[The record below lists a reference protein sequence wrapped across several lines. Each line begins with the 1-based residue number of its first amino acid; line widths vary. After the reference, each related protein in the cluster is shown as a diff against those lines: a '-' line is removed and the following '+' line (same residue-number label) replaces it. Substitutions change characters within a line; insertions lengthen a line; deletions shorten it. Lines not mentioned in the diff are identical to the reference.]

1 MQKITVFTSTRA
13 EYGLLYW
20 LIKGLH
26 ESEDFDLQLVVTGT
40 HLSHEYG
47 YTVNDIIADGFTPTE
62 YIATL
67 ISDDSPQAITR
78 SSALLAMALADYFA
92 REKPDYF
99 VVLGDRVE
107 LLAACEAAII
117 AKVPIVHLHGGEIT
131 EGAVDDKVRHAIS
144 KLASLHFTSTEAYRR
159 RVIQMGE
166 NPDRVINCGA
176 LGLESMAR
184 QDIFP
189 REKLSEA
196 VGIDPQEKYFLVV
209 YHPET
214 NKEAENIDALL
225 AALSDYPEIKKVIIY
240 PNSDMM
246 SRDII
251 VAIEDFAARFPED
264 VVLIKS
270 LQRDFYLSLMQHCD
284 LYIGNSSSGII
295 EMPSLK
301 RPVINIGD
309 RQKGRIRSAS
319 TLDVQLEY
327 QEIATAMRKGL
338 SETFRDYML
347 SVENPYHGD
356 SPSSL
361 IVNVLRAEKT
371 LPDIKKK
378 FFDVEFEL

>member
-20 LIKGLH
+20 VIKNLH
-26 ESEDFDLQLVVTGT
+26 DSEDFELQLIVTGT

-47 YTVNDIIADGFTPTE
+47 YTVNDIIADGFTPAE
-62 YIATL
+62 CIATL
-67 ISDDSPQAITR
+67 ICDDSPQAITR

-99 VVLGDRVE
+99 IVLGDRVE
-107 LLAACEAAII
+107 LLAACEAAMI
-117 AKVPIVHLHGGEIT
+117 AKIPIVHLHGGEIT

-144 KLASLHFTSTEAYRR
+144 KLASLHFTSAEAYRR

-166 NPDRVINCGA
+166 SPERVFNCGA
-176 LGLESMAR
+176 LGLESLAR
-184 QDIFP
+184 QGILA
-189 REKLSEA
+189 REKMAEM
-196 VGIDPQEKYFLVV
+196 VGIGPQEKYFLVV

-214 NKEAENIDALL
+214 NKDAENIDALL
-225 AALSDYPEIKKVIIY
+225 AALSDYSDIKKVIIY
-240 PNSDMM
+240 PNADMM

-251 VAIEDFAARFPED
+251 VAIEDFAARFPDD

-270 LQRDFYLSLMQHCD
+270 LQREFYLSLMQHCE

-319 TLDVQLEY
+319 TLDVQLDY
-327 QEIATAMRKGL
+327 QEISEAIRKGL
-338 SETFRDYML
+338 SEAFRDYML
-347 SVENPYHGD
+347 GVENPYHGD
-356 SPSSL
+356 SPSSV
-361 IVNVLRAEKT
+361 IVNALRAQRS
-371 LPDIKKK
+371 LPGIKKK
-378 FFDVEFEL
+378 FFDVEFIL

>member
-20 LIKGLH
+20 LIKDLYN
-26 ESEDFDLQLVVTGT
+26 SEDFELQLVVAGT

-62 YIATL
+62 CIATL
-67 ISDDSPQAITR
+67 ISDDSSQAITR

-92 REKPDYF
+92 RENPDYF
-99 VVLGDRVE
+99 IVLGDRVE
-107 LLAACEAAII
+107 LLAACEAAMI

-166 NPDRVINCGA
+166 NPDSVINCGA

-184 QDIFP
+184 QSILP
-189 REKLSEA
+189 REKFSEV
-196 VGIDPQEKYFLVV
+196 VGIGPQERYFLVV

-225 AALSDYPEIKKVIIY
+225 AALSDYSEIKKVIIY

-270 LQRDFYLSLMQHCD
+270 LQREFYLSLMQHCE

-319 TLDVQLEY
+319 TLDVQLDY
-327 QEIATAMRKGL
+327 QEISEAIRKGL
-338 SETFRDYML
+338 SEAFRDYML
-347 SVENPYHGD
+347 GVENPYHGD
-356 SPSSL
+356 SPSSV
-361 IVNVLRAEKT
+361 IVNALRAQRS
-371 LPDIKKK
+371 LPGIKKK
-378 FFDVEFEL
+378 FFDVEFIL

>member
-1 MQKITVFTSTRA
+1 MQKVAVFTSTRA

-20 LIKGLH
+20 LIKDLH
-26 ESEDFDLQLVVTGT
+26 ESEDFELQLIVSGT

-47 YTVNDIIADGFTPTE
+47 YTVNNIISDGFSPTE
-62 YIATL
+62 CIATL

-78 SSALLAMALADYFA
+78 SSAMLAIALSEYFA

-99 VVLGDRVE
+99 VVLGDRIE

-117 AKVPIVHLHGGEIT
+117 AKVPIVHVHGGEIT

-144 KLASLHFTSTEAYRR
+144 KLSSLHFTSTEAYRR

-166 NPDRVINCGA
+166 SPECVINCGA
-176 LGLESMAR
+176 LGLESLVR
-184 QDIFP
+184 QGILA
-189 REKLSEA
+189 REKMAEV
-196 VGIDPQEKYFLVV
+196 VGIGPQEKYFLVV

-214 NKEAENIDALL
+214 NKDSENIDDLL
-225 AALSDYPEIKKVIIY
+225 AALSDYSDTKKVIIY

-251 VAIEDFAARFPED
+251 VAIENFAARFPDD
-264 VVLIKS
+264 VLLIKS
-270 LQRDFYLSLMQHCD
+270 LQREFYLSLMQYCE

-309 RQKGRIRSAS
+309 RQKGRIRSPS
-319 TLDVQLEY
+319 TLDVQLNY
-327 QEIATAMRKGL
+327 QEISAAMRKAL
-338 SETFRDYML
+338 SENFRDYML
-347 SVENPYHGD
+347 GVENPYYGA
-356 SPSSL
+356 SPSRV
-361 IVNVLRAEKT
+361 IVDTLRAQKAG
-371 LPDIKKK
+371 IQKK

>member
-20 LIKGLH
+20 LIKDLH
-26 ESEDFDLQLVVTGT
+26 ESEDFELQLVVTGT

-62 YIATL
+62 CIATL
-67 ISDDSPQAITR
+67 ICDDSPQAITR
-78 SSALLAMALADYFA
+78 SSALLAIALADYFA

-99 VVLGDRVE
+99 IVLGDRVE
-107 LLAACEAAII
+107 LLAACEAAMI

-144 KLASLHFTSTEAYRR
+144 KLASLHFTSAEAYRR

-166 NPDRVINCGA
+166 SPERVINCGA
-176 LGLESMAR
+176 LGLESLAR
-184 QDIFP
+184 QSILA
-189 REKLSEA
+189 REKMAEM
-196 VGIDPQEKYFLVV
+196 VGIGPQEKYFLVV

-214 NKEAENIDALL
+214 NKDAENIDALL
-225 AALSDYPEIKKVIIY
+225 AALSNYSDIKKVIIY

-251 VAIEDFAARFPED
+251 VAIEGFASRFPDD

-270 LQRDFYLSLMQHCD
+270 LQREFYLSLMKHCE

-319 TLDVQLEY
+319 TLDVQLDY
-327 QEIATAMRKGL
+327 QEISEAIQKGL
-338 SETFRDYML
+338 SEDFRDYML
-347 SVENPYHGD
+347 GVENPYYGD
-356 SPSSL
+356 SPSSV
-361 IVNVLRAEKT
+361 IVNALRAERSFSG
-371 LPDIKKK
+371 IKKK
-378 FFDVEFEL
+378 FFDVEFKL